1 MSIEFY
7 DVKHRTKVTVP
18 QERIT
23 KVTFTQANG
32 QVRYAFRG
40 TTDDGRK
47 LTKFCS
53 KADWDAMNVPA
64 EQG

>member
-7 DVKHRTKVTVP
+7 DVKHRTKVSVP
-18 QERIT
+18 ASRIT
-23 KVTFTQANG
+23 KVKFVQSNG

-40 TTDDGRK
+40 TTDDGRN

-53 KADWDAMNVPA
+53 KADWDASSAPEA
-64 EQG
+64 